1 MNTRLT
7 VIVSPAVAGVVLAVV
22 LAGGSL
28 MYHIVRKKYG
38 YTPERQKELDE
49 VQEGK
54 ASEDTSH
61 HSCEKKRY

>member
-1 MNTRLT
+1 MSTMLT
-7 VIVSPAVAGVVLAVV
+7 AIVSPAVAGIMLVVV

-28 MYHIVRKKYG
+28 MYHIIQKKYG

-54 ASEDTSH
+54 NLKDTPH
-61 HSCEKKRY
+61 PSCEKKRY

>member
-1 MNTRLT
+1 MNTMLT
-7 VIVSPAVAGVVLAVV
+7 VIVSPAVAGVVLVVV

-38 YTPERQKELDE
+38 YTPERQNELDE

>member
-1 MNTRLT
+1 MNTMLT
-7 VIVSPAVAGVVLAVV
+7 AIVSPAVAGIVLVVVV
-22 LAGGSL
+22 AGGSL
-28 MYHIVRKKYG
+28 MYQIIQKKYG

-49 VQEGK
+49 VQEGQ

>member
-1 MNTRLT
+1 
-7 VIVSPAVAGVVLAVV
+7 
-22 LAGGSL
+22 
-28 MYHIVRKKYG
+28 MYHIIQKKYG

>member
-1 MNTRLT
+1 MSTMLT
-7 VIVSPAVAGVVLAVV
+7 AIVSPVVAGIVLVVV

-28 MYHIVRKKYG
+28 MYHIIWEKYG

-49 VQEGK
+49 VQEGQ

>member
-1 MNTRLT
+1 MITVLT
-7 VIVSPAVAGVVLAVV
+7 AIVSPAVAGIVLVVV

-28 MYHIVRKKYG
+28 MHHIIQKKYG

-49 VQEGK
+49 VQEGQ
-54 ASEDTSH
+54 ASEDISH

>member
-1 MNTRLT
+1 MNTVLT
-7 VIVSPAVAGVVLAVV
+7 AIVSPAVAGIMLVVV

-28 MYHIVRKKYG
+28 MYHIIQKKYG

-54 ASEDTSH
+54 NLKDTPRPA
-61 HSCEKKRY
+61 CEKKRY

>member
-1 MNTRLT
+1 MNTVLT
-7 VIVSPAVAGVVLAVV
+7 AIVSPAVAGVMLVV
-22 LAGGSL
+22 ILAGGSL
-28 MYHIVRKKYG
+28 MYHIIQKKYG

-49 VQEGK
+49 VQEEK